1 MNEII
6 YPEELMGLRPMINVR
21 EAVKQA
27 AERANVQSTQANQVA
42 QAAQDLTGE
51 ALRQGFKQSA
61 MTREQRLLYA
71 LVNQFTEETRS
82 RIKQGAAKMKDY
94 TVYIRRNITGASGII
109 KLFDD
114 TVDRVEGICNI
125 SKAKLADGVNML
137 VTRLEWRFAYDAN
150 EVPAADYQDAY
161 SVNNT
166 LSAALVNGE
175 VEVLVGNEVKFR
187 GPGRDLLQIDREYPA
202 GNRFNGMNLKNP
214 FFIPEKTDIQIH
226 LITAQGTS
234 VPPQGP
240 ANQTFKVEFAL
251 KGIAVA
257 PVR

>member
-1 MNEII
+1 MNDII

-27 AERANVQSTQANQVA
+27 AERINVQSSQASQVA
-42 QAAQDLTGE
+42 QTAQDLTGE

-71 LVNQFTEETRS
+71 MVNQFTEETRN
-82 RIKQGAAKMKDY
+82 RIKQGSVKMKDF

-137 VTRLEWRFAYDAN
+137 VTRLEWRFAYDN
-150 EVPAADYQDAY
+150 QQVPAADYMDAFA
-161 SVNNT
+161 VNNT
-166 LSAALVNGE
+166 LSGALVNGE
-175 VEVLVGNEVKFR
+175 VEVVVGNEVKFR
-187 GPGRDLLQIDREYPA
+187 GPGRDLLQVDREYP
-202 GNRFNGMNLKNP
+202 GSSRYNGMNLKNP

-234 VPPQGP
+234 VPPQGT
-240 ANQTFKVEFAL
+240 NGETFKVEFVL